1 MKLQFH
7 KFWVILLE
15 RQDQMDGSVSGE
27 KKKGWLNLRK
37 SSSGVWKLVV
47 LYLIRG

>member
-27 KKKGWLNLRK
+27 KKKAD
-37 SSSGVWKLVV
+37 
-47 LYLIRG
+47 